1 MLLFNINNNRYV
13 VLELKVTELKKEHI
27 GQISVYMNYIDNNLK
42 KPGQN
47 PTMGII
53 ICKKNNKFI
62 MKYVTDNKIL
72 EREYELI

>member
-1 MLLFNINNNRYV
+1 
-13 VLELKVTELKKEHI
+13 
-27 GQISVYMNYIDNNLK
+27 MNYIDNNLK
-42 KPGQN
+42 KLNQN

-72 EREYELI
+72 EREYLII

>member
-1 MLLFNINNNRYV
+1 
-13 VLELKVTELKKEHI
+13 
-27 GQISVYMNYIDNNLK
+27 MNYIDNNLK

-72 EREYELI
+72 EREYLII

>member
-1 MLLFNINNNRYV
+1 
-13 VLELKVTELKKEHI
+13 
-27 GQISVYMNYIDNNLK
+27 MNYIDNNLK
-42 KPGQN
+42 KMNQN

-72 EREYELI
+72 EREYLII